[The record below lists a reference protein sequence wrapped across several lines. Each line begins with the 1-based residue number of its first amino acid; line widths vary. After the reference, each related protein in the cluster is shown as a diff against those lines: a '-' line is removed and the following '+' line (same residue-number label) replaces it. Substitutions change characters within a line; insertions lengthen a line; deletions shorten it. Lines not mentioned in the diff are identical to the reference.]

1 MLRRVL
7 LVDDDPAVLLTLKAV
22 LSLHR
27 FEVETACSVT
37 DACRKLAGGIFELV
51 ITDVRMEQES
61 SGLEVVRTARRQA
74 YRPATAVLTAYPPD
88 SDFWRNERVDA
99 ILVKPIGTRQL
110 IDQLE
115 KLLPEHPRTG
125 ASGTTGEPF

>member
-27 FEVETACSVT
+27 FEVETADSVRE
-37 DACRKLAGGIFELV
+37 ACRKLREGVFELV
-51 ITDVRMEQES
+51 ITDVRMEHEG
-61 SGLEVVRTARRQA
+61 SGLEVVHTARRQA
-74 YRPATAVLTAYPPD
+74 YRPSTAVLTAYPPD
-88 SDFWRNERVDA
+88 GELWKSERVDA

-110 IDQLE
+110 IEQLE
-115 KLLPEHPRTG
+115 KLLPENRQTRSTG
-125 ASGTTGEPF
+125 STKEPS